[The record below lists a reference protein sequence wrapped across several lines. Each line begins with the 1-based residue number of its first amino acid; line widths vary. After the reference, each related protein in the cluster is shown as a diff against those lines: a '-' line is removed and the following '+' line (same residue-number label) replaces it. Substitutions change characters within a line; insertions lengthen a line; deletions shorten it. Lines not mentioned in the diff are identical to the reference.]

1 MRGYHRCADQPC
13 RKLILR
19 PAWLFVGLVDAIFLP
34 NFKGELEHMA
44 DSKNIGWGLIGASD
58 IAKTRMIDAINGQ
71 PDSAV
76 VAVMS
81 MSEERAKHYAAE
93 NGIPRYYASVE
104 ALIADRDVDVV
115 YVSTTNERHKH
126 EVTLAANAGKHVLCE
141 KPLALTMPDAREML
155 EICKKAHVVLGTN
168 HHLRNAVTHRTLRR
182 LIKEG
187 AIGKPLAARVFHA
200 VYLPPRL
207 QGWRLEKPGAGG
219 GVIMDITVHDADT
232 LHFALDDDAEEVV
245 ALSGRQGLAKS
256 GLEDAVMGAIRFRS
270 GLLAQFHDAFTIKH
284 TRTGFEVH
292 GTDGSLIAEDVM
304 TQEPRGQLF
313 FQKDEKREEIDL
325 GQHEDL
331 YARQVRLFNAAMNGQ
346 GTPFA
351 TGEDGVRSLAVATA
365 VLESAKT
372 GQRVAVQY

>member
-1 MRGYHRCADQPC
+1 
-13 RKLILR
+13 
-19 PAWLFVGLVDAIFLP
+19 
-34 NFKGELEHMA
+34 
-44 DSKNIGWGLIGASD
+44 
-58 IAKTRMIDAINGQ
+58 
-71 PDSAV
+71 
-76 VAVMS
+76 
-81 MSEERAKHYAAE
+81 
-93 NGIPRYYASVE
+93 
-104 ALIADRDVDVV
+104 
-115 YVSTTNERHKH
+115 
-126 EVTLAANAGKHVLCE
+126 
-141 KPLALTMPDAREML
+141 LALTMPDAREML
-155 EICKKAHVVLGTN
+155 ETCKKAHVVLGTN